1 MQQRL
6 VWAST
11 ALMAAAV
18 FLIPS
23 FRFLLFA
30 GGINH
35 MHGSPRGAGGTLQRG
50 VEASEH
56 TSSLQATQATD
67 PWQPIPFNETDW
79 QRDGAPTYR
88 IEDGV
93 LVFDSDGR
101 GRLMSRRTY
110 SDFELQVEF
119 RLSAGANNGIA
130 IRNIF
135 IRPL

>member
-1 MQQRL
+1 
-6 VWAST
+6 
-11 ALMAAAV
+11 MAAAV

-23 FRFLLFA
+23 LRFPLFA
-30 GGINH
+30 GGINP
-35 MHGSPRGAGGTLQRG
+35 MHGYPRGAVGTLRRG

-56 TSSLQATQATD
+56 TFPLQATQATD
-67 PWQPIPFNETDW
+67 SWQPIPFNETDW

-93 LVFDSDGR
+93 LVFDGDGR
-101 GRLMSRRTY
+101 GRLMTQRAY

-130 IRNIF
+130 IRNLF

>member
-1 MQQRL
+1 
-6 VWAST
+6 
-11 ALMAAAV
+11 
-18 FLIPS
+18 
-23 FRFLLFA
+23 
-30 GGINH
+30 
-35 MHGSPRGAGGTLQRG
+35 MHGYPRGAGGTLRRG

-56 TSSLQATQATD
+56 TFSLQATQVTD

-93 LVFDSDGR
+93 LVFDGDGR
-101 GRLMSRRTY
+101 GRLMTRRTY